1 MKLGV
6 HLGYFMDSWGDDPLP
21 LIPRAKRAGCE
32 VVEISLYSRLPDRL
46 ETLRRVAD
54 AEGVELT
61 FTTGLQPQKDISSA
75 DPAVFRAGLDYLQ
88 ECLER
93 VAEAGGSVL
102 SGVVFAPWGV
112 RTGEDLEGRL
122 ARATEGLAQ
131 AARHAERLGVD
142 LGIEPINRYE
152 TDLVTT
158 VGTAMQMVRSIGS
171 PRVGVLF
178 DVFHVQLEEDSIAG
192 AAAEAGPA
200 LKHVHLADNHRGL
213 PGSGSLDWGGLLS
226 ALESTRYPG
235 RAVIEA
241 FTRTGTAVARDTGT
255 WVPRG
260 RTGDLDAD
268 LRDSLQFLRGLGW

>member
-6 HLGYFMDSWGDDPLP
+6 HLGYFMEAWGDDPLP
-21 LIPRAKRAGCE
+21 LIPRAKKAGCE
-32 VVEISLYSRLPDRL
+32 VVEISLYSKLPDRL
-46 ETLRRVAD
+46 ETLRRVASS
-54 AEGVELT
+54 EGVELT

-75 DPAVFRAGLDYLQ
+75 DPAIYQAGLDYLQ
-88 ECLER
+88 ECLEK

-122 ARATEGLAQ
+122 ARATEGLAE
-131 AARHAERLGVD
+131 AAKHAERLEVD

-158 VGTAMQMVRSIGS
+158 VGTAMKMVNAINSS
-171 PRVGVLF
+171 RVGLLF
-178 DVFHVQLEEDSIAG
+178 DVFHVQLEENSIAG
-192 AAAEAGPA
+192 ALAEAGSA
-200 LKHVHLADNHRGL
+200 IKHVHLADNHRGL
-213 PGSGSLDWGGLLS
+213 PGTGGLDWKGFLS
-226 ALESTRYPG
+226 ALEANRYSG

-241 FTRTGTAVARDTGT
+241 FTRIGTTVARDTGT

-260 RTGDLDAD
+260 RTGDLDKD
-268 LRDSLQFLRGLGW
+268 LRNALQFLRDGGW

>member
-1 MKLGV
+1 MRLGV
-6 HLGYFMDSWGDDPLP
+6 HLGYFMDAWGDDPLP

-61 FTTGLQPQKDISSA
+61 FTTGLQTQKDISST
-75 DPAVFRAGLDYLQ
+75 DPTVFRAGLDYLQ

-122 ARATEGLAQ
+122 ARATEGLTQ

-213 PGSGSLDWGGLLS
+213 PGSGSLDWSGLLR
-226 ALESTRYPG
+226 ALESTRYSG

-260 RTGDLDAD
+260 HTGDLDAD